1 MNTTIIKRFINTFF
15 VLSGVSLILVYLS
28 RFFIFDEAY
37 IIKSGG
43 MLSFLIVV
51 IINYFIFLPYIMAL
65 SCYRAY
71 FYHKDNPYDTIKSV
85 TQNTVIATA
94 VIIIFYGLFIIFFSS
109 ILLDTMYNLF
119 LENKYKKYFEYE
131 KNAQNTLLT
140 KGREAFYKNDFA
152 LANEIAKEALFNNPN
167 DNDVMIFIRDIRNTE
182 SKYMSQ
188 FSTREEKMEE
198 ENINLGVKYFAAKDY
213 KKAEASFLRALSIK
227 KENEIAKY
235 YLNQIAVATGSGVDK
250 YKGIGN
256 VGIKVYDRMSL
267 AITYYNDE
275 NYLQAYNIFSDL
287 YSKYPENTEIFNY
300 YRLVLEQIRKTNFFI
315 EDAEKIYEM
324 SIWKNSI
331 TERDIKKINKNF
343 ASGWFFSDIIEY
355 SDKCQIMKIDNNK
368 YIYTSMRIFFGDIY
382 FFDTVIVDVARNYD
396 NMTYDKYRFGKLIKH
411 PNGGYNII
419 LKAKYSDADGGA
431 SYNVNNNEYNKDIY
445 LDVNMR
451 TLEILKEYDT
461 IKYRPLSDLMI
472 LLSDMPKIGY
482 SKSAIM
488 FLFINKIFSPLIML
502 LICVIVSYYSFKY
515 RTLGSVHIYHRIA
528 GFLGTIILT
537 YFITAIFNF
546 IMATIS
552 VLPNMNALYIIFA
565 AALIAVIFIYSI
577 KFFKIDFNR

>member
-1 MNTTIIKRFINTFF
+1 MNTTITKRFINTFF
-15 VLSGVSLILVYLS
+15 VLSGVSLILIYLV

-43 MLSFLIVV
+43 MLSFLIVG
-51 IINYFIFLPYIMAL
+51 IISYFTFLPYIMAL

-85 TQNTVIATA
+85 TQKTVIATT
-94 VIIIFYGLFIIFFSS
+94 VIIVFYGLFIVFFSS

-119 LENKYKKYFEYE
+119 LANKYKKYFEYE
-131 KNAQNTLLT
+131 KNAQNILLAE
-140 KGREAFYKNDFA
+140 GREAFYKSDFD

-167 DNDVMIFIRDIRNTE
+167 DSDVMIFIRDIRNTE

-188 FSTREEKMEE
+188 FATREEQIEE
-198 ENINLGVKYFAAKDY
+198 ENINIGVKYFVEKDY
-213 KKAEASFLRALSIK
+213 KKAEASFLRVLSIN

-235 YLNQIAVATGSGVDK
+235 YLNQIAVATGSGIDK

-267 AITYYNDE
+267 AITYYNDG

-315 EDAEKIYEM
+315 EDVEKIYEM
-324 SIWKNSI
+324 SIWTNSI
-331 TERDIKKINKNF
+331 AERSIEKINKNF
-343 ASGWFFSDIIEY
+343 ANALVFYDIIEY
-355 SDKCQIMKIDNNK
+355 SDNCQIIKIDNNK
-368 YIYTSMRIFFGDIY
+368 YIYTSIRTFFDDIY

-396 NMTYDKYRFGKLIKH
+396 NMTYEKYRFGKLVKN

-419 LKAKYSDADGGA
+419 LKAKYSNIGGDI
-431 SYNVNNNEYNKDIY
+431 SYNVNNEEYNSDIY

-451 TLEILKEYDT
+451 TLEILKEYNT
-461 IKYRPLSDLMI
+461 IKYRPLSDLII
-472 LLSDMPKIGY
+472 LLRDMPKIGY

-488 FLFINKIFSPLIML
+488 FLFVKKIFSPLIML

-515 RTLGSVHIYHRIA
+515 RTLGSAHIYHRIV
-528 GFLGTIILT
+528 GFLGTIVFA

-546 IMATIS
+546 ILATIS
-552 VLPNMNALYIIFA
+552 VFNMNVLYIIFA
-565 AALIAVIFIYSI
+565 AALIAVIFVYSI